1 MNIVSGQLLHIRR
14 ILGESEG
21 QRRIDKECIRRKISV
36 HHVDWGQSLGGAVG
50 AHGLG
55 DVPAHMHLHGHLDWV
70 GEVRVGQ

>member
-1 MNIVSGQLLHIRR
+1 MSVVSYYISDYFR

-21 QRRIDKECIRRKISV
+21 QRRIDKECVRRKISV
-36 HHVDWGQSLGGAVG
+36 HHIDWGQSLGGAVG